1 MDKED
6 KMYISQIIDNQ
17 NILNKKMDNLIKI
30 VSDLANTIMK
40 YDQQYQND
48 IASGK
53 IWK

>member
-1 MDKED
+1 MDKEE
-6 KMYISQIIDNQ
+6 KILVSQIIDNQ

-53 IWK
+53 I

>member
-17 NILNKKMDNLIKI
+17 NILNKKMDNLIKV

-53 IWK
+53 I

>member
-53 IWK
+53 I

>member
-1 MDKED
+1 MDKEE

-17 NILNKKMDNLIKI
+17 NILNKKMDNLIKV

-53 IWK
+53 I

>member
-6 KMYISQIIDNQ
+6 KMCVSQIIDNQ

-53 IWK
+53 I

>member
-1 MDKED
+1 MDKEE

-53 IWK
+53 I

>member
-6 KMYISQIIDNQ
+6 KVYISQIIDNQ

-53 IWK
+53 I

>member
-17 NILNKKMDNLIKI
+17 NILNKKIDNLIKV

-53 IWK
+53 I

>member
-6 KMYISQIIDNQ
+6 KMYIGQIIDNQ

-40 YDQQYQND
+40 YDQQYQNE
-48 IASGK
+48 IAFQS
-53 IWK
+53 

>member
-6 KMYISQIIDNQ
+6 KIYISQIIYNQ

-53 IWK
+53 I

>member
-1 MDKED
+1 MDKEE

-17 NILNKKMDNLIKI
+17 NILNKKMDDLIKI

-53 IWK
+53 I

>member
-1 MDKED
+1 MDKEE

-30 VSDLANTIMK
+30 VSDLANTILK

-53 IWK
+53 I